1 MGVFRTILGNSKIL
15 AFSLLLTVV
24 TTSFARS
31 YLRIE
36 TTLIGYE
43 LGSLK
48 DKESLLLEKRGRLQ
62 MELAKISDKDHLQ
75 MLAGTNQRDPGL
87 GAFLAAKDSL

>member
-1 MGVFRTILGNSKIL
+1 MGMLRMLFGNKKIVC
-15 AFSLLLTVV
+15 FSLLFTVV

-48 DKESLLLEKRGRLQ
+48 DKESIVLEKRGRLQ

-75 MLAGTNQRDPGL
+75 LLANAHEGEAGL